1 MVLLGCC
8 FVFGSNFGELVQCY
22 EMTERDLKIVA
33 GSAKRRIGRPLSED
47 ERSEL
52 AICWL
57 KRARKTESVA
67 TCNWQSVGDFIVDKM
82 REREREEKTK
92 AAAVIHRDTLRA
104 DRCMVAA
111 IGRRYGVDGLE
122 TLRYR
127 NMLPHLQD
135 GQRMPPTFVH
145 PSDLDDSDPFG
156 ELDDEVLRRLV
167 CALGEGLQW
176 ELMGLGERSV
186 AATADADVE

>member
-1 MVLLGCC
+1 ML
-8 FVFGSNFGELVQCY
+8 
-22 EMTERDLKIVA
+22 EMSERDLKIVA

-67 TCNWQSVGDFIVDKM
+67 TCNWQAVGDFIVDKM

-92 AAAVIHRDTLRA
+92 LAAVIHRDTLRA
-104 DRCMVAA
+104 DRCIVAA
-111 IGRRYGVDGLE
+111 IGRRFGVDGLK
-122 TLRYR
+122 TLNYR
-127 NMLPHLQD
+127 NTLPHLQD
-135 GQRMPPTFVH
+135 GQRMPPTFIH
-145 PSDLDDSDPFG
+145 PSDLNDSDPFG
-156 ELDDEVLRRLV
+156 ELDVDTLRRLV
-167 CALGEGLQW
+167 CALGDGLQW

-186 AATADADVE
+186 AATAAEVE